1 MPLDMPPL
9 PIHAVLPDLRHTLRH
24 HNTVILA
31 AEPGSG
37 KTTIVPLAL
46 LAEEWLNNQKIIV
59 LEPRRL
65 AVRMAAKRMSQICG
79 QPVGQLVGYR
89 IRFDRKTGPKTRI
102 EVVTEG
108 ILIRMIQHDPEL
120 SGVGLVI
127 FDEFHER
134 TLMADLAL
142 ALCHDVRELRGDL
155 KMMLMSATLNN
166 EHISK
171 TLANAPVITGKGRCF
186 PVDVTYLTRPSTA
199 PLVPRVI
206 RAVHQALAEQEG
218 DILVFLPGAGE
229 IRRVQSQIQGDCFC
243 LPLYGNL
250 PQREQDRIFAPSD
263 KRRVIL
269 ATPIAETS
277 LTIEGISVVIDS
289 GLMKKPRF
297 SSATGLS
304 SLCTIGISKASAKQR
319 QGRAGRLCPGVCYRL
334 WTQGEHH
341 SKPEFSP
348 PEILDADLAPL
359 VLETLHWGVQDPG
372 HLTWID
378 PPRPNQISKAKEL
391 LLRLAII
398 NVKGHLTKLGQ
409 RVAPLPLHPRLA
421 LMIHKGQE
429 QRLGWLACL
438 IAALLQN
445 RDIFRGKNRERSADI
460 EDRLEILQLFFQN
473 KSTLVRNRGA
483 DPDICR
489 KIIQEARQYQRLV
502 GSANQIVDF
511 GETGNLL
518 ALAYPDRIAIR
529 KKDASQHTLS
539 SGRGVLLR
547 QDDHLHHAPFL
558 VVANL
563 DGGKKQGRVFLAA
576 SLSKETIFSHH
587 QHLLSQQEQVVWT
600 NNRVESVTI
609 TNLGKLE
616 LQRTPLPAINPEA
629 VRQCLLRGIQ
639 QAGVVCLN
647 WQKKSR
653 NLQARMTAAH
663 QWRPDE
669 WPNVTDHALEKDL
682 SWLAPYLDGISSL
695 KQLRQ
700 LNLGQILKSRLS
712 WQQQQELDRLLPS
725 HLRVASGS
733 SVKLSYQP
741 DKPPILAVRLQELFG
756 TTTTPTVLNGT
767 MPVLIHLLS
776 PASRPMQI
784 TSDLAGFWKN
794 TYPEVKK
801 ELMGRYPKH
810 YWPADPLA
818 ATATSRVKRRKQ

>member
-1 MPLDMPPL
+1 MPLDLPAL
-9 PIHAVLPDLRHTLRH
+9 PIHAVLPELCHTLQH
-24 HNTVILA
+24 HNTIILA

-46 LAEEWLNNQKIIV
+46 LDEPWANNQKIIV

-65 AVRMAAKRMSQICG
+65 AVRMAARRMSQICG
-79 QPVGQLVGYR
+79 QRVGQRVGYR
-89 IRFDRKTGPKTRI
+89 IRFDRKSGPKTRI

-134 TLMADLAL
+134 TLMADLGL
-142 ALCHDVRELRGDL
+142 ALCHDVRELREDL
-155 KMMLMSATLNN
+155 KIMVMSATLDN
-166 EHISK
+166 ESISK
-171 TLANAPVITGKGRCF
+171 ALGDVPVITGKGRCY
-186 PVDVTYLTRPSTA
+186 PVAVTYLSRPSTA
-199 PLVPRVI
+199 PLVPRTI
-206 RAVHQALAEQEG
+206 HAIHRALAEQEG

-229 IRRVQSQIQGDCFC
+229 IRRVQSQIQGDCLC

-250 PQREQDRIFAPSD
+250 PQQEQDRVFAPSD
-263 KRRVIL
+263 QRRVIL

-277 LTIEGISVVIDS
+277 LTIEGITVVIDS

-304 SLCTIGISKASAKQR
+304 SLCTVGISKASAKQR

-334 WTQGEHH
+334 WIQGEHH

-359 VLETLHWGVQDPG
+359 VLETLHWGVPDPRG
-372 HLTWID
+372 LTWID
-378 PPRPNQISKAKEL
+378 PPRRSGVTQAQEL

-398 NVKGHLTKLGQ
+398 NTKGQLTKLGQ
-409 RVAPLPLHPRLA
+409 HVAPLPLHPRLA

-429 QRLGWLACL
+429 QGLGWLACL
-438 IAALLQN
+438 LAALLQN
-445 RDIFRGKNRERSADI
+445 RDIFRGQNPERSADI
-460 EDRLEILQLFFQN
+460 EDRLELLQLFEQN
-473 KSTLVRNRGA
+473 KSTLIRNRGA

-489 KIIQEARQYQRLV
+489 KILQEARQYQRLV
-502 GSANQIVDF
+502 GSTNKIIDF

-518 ALAYPDRIAIR
+518 ALAYPDRIAM
-529 KKDASQHTLS
+529 KKQDASQHTLS
-539 SGRGVLLR
+539 SGRGVLLQR
-547 QDDHLHHAPFL
+547 GDHLHHAPFL

-563 DGGKKQGRVFLAA
+563 DGGKKQGRIFLAA

-587 QHLLSQQEQVVWT
+587 RHLLNHKEQVLWT
-600 NNRVESVTI
+600 KNRAESVTI
-609 TNLGKLE
+609 TSLGKLE
-616 LQRTPLPAINPEA
+616 LQRTPLPTTDQET
-629 VRQCLLRGIQ
+629 VRQCLLAGIQ
-639 QAGVVCLN
+639 QAGITCLN

-653 NLQARMTAAH
+653 DLKARMVAAH

-669 WPNVTDHALEKDL
+669 WPDVADHALEKDL
-682 SWLAPYLDGISSL
+682 SWLAPYLDGVSSL
-695 KQLRQ
+695 KQLHQ
-700 LNLGQILKSRLS
+700 LNLEQILKSLLS

-725 HLRVASGS
+725 HLTVASGS
-733 SVKLSYQP
+733 RVKLSYQP
-741 DKPPILAVRLQELFG
+741 GKPPILAVRLQELFA
-756 TTTTPTVLNGT
+756 TTTTPTVLNGA

-776 PASRPMQI
+776 PANRPIQI
-784 TSDLAGFWKN
+784 TSDLAGFWQN

-801 ELMGRYPKH
+801 ELLGRYPKH
-810 YWPADPLA
+810 YWPDDPLT
-818 ATATSRVKRRKQ
+818 ATATARVKRRKQ